1 MNGQVRR
8 RIRREVSRQF
18 QFERVSLFRVE
29 KEEKL
34 HREIAKD
41 RERLFYAF
49 KERCGTDGLELA
61 NCLKRLVINFSIF
74 ASYRGILK
82 GHRMFKLGRS
92 LGEHKALEYIIRYLA
107 KHPDSTDRKIC
118 SHLDGKN
125 HGLYKLNR
133 LNKDGPL
140 WANLPRKWKVEMK
153 KQGVSV
159 YIDSAWCTALTH
171 IPGRVM
177 TYLSRARKKAN
188 DKHVEEAIFIWPRV
202 IAEHR
207 KRRKGLRLRQR
218 SERD

>member
-1 MNGQVRR
+1 MSGQIRR
-8 RIRREVSRQF
+8 QIRREVAHQF
-18 QFERVSLFRVE
+18 QLERASLFRVD

-34 HREIAKD
+34 RREIARD
-41 RERLFYAF
+41 RGRLFQAF
-49 KERCGTDGLELA
+49 KERLGSDGLELA
-61 NCLKRLVINFSIF
+61 NCLKRLVLNFSVL
-74 ASYRGILK
+74 ASYRGIVK

-125 HGLYKLNR
+125 RGLYRLNR
-133 LNKDGPL
+133 LNKAGPL
-140 WANLPRKWKVEMK
+140 WANVPRKWKVEMK

-159 YIDSAWCTALTH
+159 DFDHAWCMALTH

-188 DKHVEEAIFIWPRV
+188 DKHVKEAIFIWPRV
-202 IAEHR
+202 MAEHR
-207 KRRKGLRLRQR
+207 KRRKDLSLRRQ